1 MAYHKW
7 DAEYWQGEYQKV
19 VSHNQELRQQIT
31 KLQDELGRTRHLAE
45 LSDIAKRP
53 ILFVQEHSVKSLP
66 EYVRMI
72 YTVIEYKAGYNK
84 PEILTAHN
92 PF

>member
-7 DAEYWQGEYQKV
+7 DAEYWKGEWEKTV
-19 VSHNQELRQQIT
+19 KHNQELRLQIT
-31 KLQDELGRTRHLAE
+31 KLCDELNKTKELAK

-53 ILFVQEHSVKSLP
+53 ILFVQENSIKSLP
-66 EYVRMI
+66 EHIRMI
-72 YTVIEYKAGYNK
+72 YTVIEYKNGYNK
-84 PEILTAHN
+84 PEILTAFS

>member
-7 DAEYWQGEYQKV
+7 DAEYWKGEWQKTT
-19 VSHNQELRQQIT
+19 SHNQELRLQIV
-31 KLQDELGRTRHLAE
+31 KLQDELSKVRELAK

-53 ILFVQEHSVKSLP
+53 ILFVQENSVKSLP
-66 EYVRMI
+66 DHVRMI

-84 PEILTAHN
+84 PEILTAYS